1 MKKII
6 RRLSLFMLIAGV
18 ACSCTTD
25 ENSDEIIWDFSP
37 IVVSIKVLDS
47 NGYSVLTTANTRNI
61 TAVYR
66 GINYPC
72 KSRTRFYMPDFFGL
86 TRTNDYLLFG
96 ELDATQV
103 YEGEELAI
111 NWGDG
116 SPNDVITF
124 SHQIIWDNNGK
135 PHYKQMFMLNGRVVD
150 GQITIYKDLKTP
162 ATDDSPRSD
171 IPLNSDEKAYVSG
184 INDFGLN
191 LMREMTSG
199 PAMATSNFV
208 FSPLNAAS
216 AVAMLSCGAGIG
228 ATEQTEVLRAFTG
241 QADPDQA
248 LISQDVFNTLFQ
260 KIIEYLPLTDVSVRA
275 YLAYALF
282 LRNDFTLYAGYPDF
296 LANYYSADYARLDF
310 GSPEALA
317 YINDWSKQK
326 TQGLVTKPLS
336 QVSADDA
343 AYFLSAATLKAAWSV
358 PFDKELTSRHDFTT
372 ANGSTAQ
379 VPMMHS
385 TRTTPF
391 ATAASFQAVKLPFGN
406 GALELTAMLPAT
418 RQTPATLL
426 RELTARQLDDIAWE
440 DAVVDI
446 VLPTFIS
453 QACHSKLISQLGEI
467 GIKRMFSPEAS
478 YKSITPNEGFKINL
492 LQQNVLLAFDENGC
506 QTGTDADNAPAQETE
521 APAAHTFHANR
532 PFLYLI
538 REISSGAIIFA
549 GYYNGPESAAN

>member
-86 TRTNDYLLFG
+86 TQTNDYLLFG

-260 KIIEYLPLTDVSVRA
+260 KIIKYLPLTDVSVRA

-406 GALELTAMLPAT
+406 GALELTAMLPTT

>member
-310 GSPEALA
+310 GSPETLA

>member
-135 PHYKQMFMLNGRVVD
+135 PRYRQLFMLNGRVVD

-171 IPLNSDEKAYVSG
+171 IPLNSAEIAYVSS
-184 INDFGLN
+184 INDFGLR
-191 LMREMTSG
+191 LMRQMTSD
-199 PAMATSNFV
+199 PAIATSNYV
-208 FSPLNAAS
+208 FSPLNATF
-216 AVAMLSCGAGIG
+216 AVSMLSCGAGLG
-228 ATEQTEVLRAFTG
+228 QTEQTEVLRAFTG
-241 QADPDQA
+241 QAEPA
-248 LISQDVFNTLFQ
+248 HELISQDVFNSLFQ
-260 KIIEYLPLTDVSVRA
+260 KIIEYLPLTDASVSA
-275 YLAYALF
+275 YLANALF

-310 GSPEALA
+310 SSPEALT

-326 TQGLVTKPLS
+326 THGLLTKALG
-336 QVSADDA
+336 QVSADDV
-343 AYFLSAATLKAAWSV
+343 AYFLSAAILKAAWSV
-358 PFDKELTSRHDFTT
+358 PFDKQLTSRHAFTT
-372 ANGSTAQ
+372 ADGTTAQ

-385 TRTTPF
+385 TRTAPF
-391 ATAASFQAVKLPFGN
+391 ATAAAFQAIKLPFGN
-406 GALELTAMLPAT
+406 GALELTAMLPAAG
-418 RQTPATLL
+418 QTPASLL
-426 RELTARQLDDIAWE
+426 RELTAQQLDDIAWK
-440 DAVVDI
+440 DAVVEI
-446 VLPTFIS
+446 ALPTFIS

-478 YKSITPNEGFKINL
+478 YKSITPDEGFKINL

-521 APAAHTFHANR
+521 TEADHTFLADR
-532 PFLYLI
+532 PFLYFI
-538 REISSGAIIFA
+538 REISSGAIIFT
-549 GYYNGPESAAN
+549 GFYNGPESVAN

>member
-467 GIKRMFSPEAS
+467 GIKPMFSPEAS

>member
-18 ACSCTTD
+18 ACSCTND

-86 TRTNDYLLFG
+86 TQTNDYLLFG

-191 LMREMTSG
+191 LMREMISG

-260 KIIEYLPLTDVSVRA
+260 KIIKYLPLTDVSVRA

-391 ATAASFQAVKLPFGN
+391 ATTASFQAVKLPFGN
-406 GALELTAMLPAT
+406 GALELTAMLPTT

-467 GIKRMFSPEAS
+467 GIKPMFSPEAS

>member
-86 TRTNDYLLFG
+86 ARVNDYLLFG

-135 PHYKQMFMLNGRVVD
+135 PRYRQLFMLNGRVVD

-171 IPLNSDEKAYVSG
+171 IPLNSAEIAYVSS
-184 INDFGLN
+184 INDFGLR
-191 LMREMTSG
+191 LMRQMTSD
-199 PAMATSNFV
+199 PAIATSNYV
-208 FSPLNAAS
+208 FSPLNATF
-216 AVAMLSCGAGIG
+216 AVSMLSCGAGLG
-228 ATEQTEVLRAFTG
+228 QTEQTEVLRAFTG
-241 QADPDQA
+241 QAEPA
-248 LISQDVFNTLFQ
+248 HELISQDVFNSLFQ
-260 KIIEYLPLTDVSVRA
+260 KIIEYLPLTDASVSA
-275 YLAYALF
+275 YLANALF

-310 GSPEALA
+310 SSPEALT

-326 TQGLVTKPLS
+326 THGLLTKALG
-336 QVSADDA
+336 QVSADDV
-343 AYFLSAATLKAAWSV
+343 AYFLSAAILKAAWSV
-358 PFDKELTSRHDFTT
+358 PFDRKLTSRHGFTT
-372 ANGSTAQ
+372 ADGTTAQ

-385 TRTTPF
+385 TRTAPF
-391 ATAASFQAVKLPFGN
+391 ATAAAFQAIKLPFGN
-406 GALELTAMLPAT
+406 GALELTAMLPAAG
-418 RQTPATLL
+418 QTPASLL
-426 RELTARQLDDIAWE
+426 RELTAQQLDDIAWK
-440 DAVVDI
+440 DAVVEI
-446 VLPTFIS
+446 ALPTFIS

-478 YKSITPNEGFKINL
+478 YKSITPDEGFKINL

-521 APAAHTFHANR
+521 TEADHTFLADR
-532 PFLYLI
+532 PFLYFI
-538 REISSGAIIFA
+538 REISSGAIIFT
-549 GYYNGPESAAN
+549 GFYNGPESVAN